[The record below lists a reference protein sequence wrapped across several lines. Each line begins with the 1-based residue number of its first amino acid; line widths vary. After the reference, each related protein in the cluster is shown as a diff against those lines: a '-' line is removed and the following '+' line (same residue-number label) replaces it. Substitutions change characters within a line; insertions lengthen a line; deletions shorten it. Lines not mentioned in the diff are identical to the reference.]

1 MTISFPVLKPSTGS
15 YQILKLF
22 KEIKHTSF
30 GIRLQREEMSRR
42 AQRQNCINENLLRD
56 RSIASQQGKDRLFI
70 LGAGTNG
77 DPQGT
82 GTLRPHLTPHADSRW
97 TPGLHVNNKCFT
109 HGEENLEYFYDFRV
123 RNGFSFKYTFCSL
136 QHA

>member
-1 MTISFPVLKPSTGS
+1 MGCPPGFVAAVPEET
-15 YQILKLF
+15 
-22 KEIKHTSF
+22 
-30 GIRLQREEMSRR
+30 LQRTKPRTG
-42 AQRQNCINENLLRD
+42 
-56 RSIASQQGKDRLFI
+56 IASQQGKDRLFI

-123 RNGFSFKYTFCSL
+123 RNGFFFKYTFCSL